1 MANIIAT
8 FAASTRLELG
18 GAMIVDYD
26 FMLGRQRFRG
36 VGWRGL
42 VALGITLM
50 VRAMI
55 IAIIII
61 SAKNASGWMP
71 QLIERL
77 FGT

>member
-1 MANIIAT
+1 
-8 FAASTRLELG
+8 
-18 GAMIVDYD
+18 MIVDYD
-26 FMLGRQRFRG
+26 FMLGKQRFRG

-50 VRAMI
+50 VRAAVL
-55 IAIIII
+55 AIIII
-61 SAKNASGWMP
+61 SAKNASSWMP

>member
-1 MANIIAT
+1 
-8 FAASTRLELG
+8 
-18 GAMIVDYD
+18 MIVDYD

-50 VRAMI
+50 VRATI
-55 IAIIII
+55 LAIIIV
-61 SAKNASGWMP
+61 SAKNASIWAP